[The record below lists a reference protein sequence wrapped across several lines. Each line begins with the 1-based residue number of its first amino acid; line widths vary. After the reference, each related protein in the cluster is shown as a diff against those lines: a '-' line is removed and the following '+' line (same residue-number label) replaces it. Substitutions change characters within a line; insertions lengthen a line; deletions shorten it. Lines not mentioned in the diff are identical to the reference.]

1 MNRLVFRI
9 SEYIIRDGIKD
20 INMNNII
27 ENHKEQMLTYLPI
40 NYINSFEFNTRI
52 FKKLV
57 LYKYCFHYKI
67 EELSDKEV
75 EIINYYIH
83 NTHTKFTILA
93 EENMLKFLDWCK
105 QYNSNNKIIYITNR
119 NGKFVTFR

>member
-20 INMNNII
+20 INMNYII

-67 EELSDKEV
+67 EGLSDKEV
-75 EIINYYIH
+75 ELINYYIH
-83 NTHTKFTILA
+83 NTNTKFTILA
-93 EENMLKFLDWCK
+93 EENMLKFLAWCK

-119 NGKFVTFR
+119 NGKFLTFR